1 MRSKFIGEV
10 CVMTLKND
18 IKLEEELTCQFQID
32 KRNLTNFDTNFENHK
47 NLHFNRLL
55 LMKVCNA

>member
-1 MRSKFIGEV
+1 
-10 CVMTLKND
+10 MTLKND